1 MATAV
6 ATTSADRASASEI
19 RPSETVY
26 NERTRDLEHWLRRM
40 TATASHVDRADFFRE
55 AKQTYKVRE

>member
-19 RPSETVY
+19 RPSETVI
-26 NERTRDLEHWLRRM
+26 EHVTLNIV
-40 TATASHVDRADFFRE
+40 SHVDMTEFLRV
-55 AKQTYKVRE
+55 AKQTYKAHE